1 MKSSIKNLIDTLKG
15 DSKELEEMILE
26 RIKTIHHLSDE
37 GLRQALIEDPY
48 SLELSLEDTE
58 LDMMHA
64 YDLGRLEAFEEII
77 NVLNEIINEKHKV

>member
-15 DSKELEEMILE
+15 DSKELEGMILE
-26 RIKTIHHLSDE
+26 RIKTINHLSNDE
-37 GLRQALIEDPY
+37 LHQALIEDPY

-64 YDLGRLEAFEEII
+64 YDLGRLEAFEEIT

>member
-15 DSKELEEMILE
+15 DTKELEEMILE
-26 RIKTIHHLSDE
+26 RIKTIHLSDE

-48 SLELSLEDTE
+48 TLELSLEDTE
-58 LDMMHA
+58 LDMMHS
-64 YDLGRLEAFEEII
+64 YDIGRLEAFEEIT

>member
-15 DSKELEEMILE
+15 DTKELEEMILG
-26 RIKTIHHLSDE
+26 RIKTIHLSDE
-37 GLRQALIEDPY
+37 GLRKALIEDPY

-64 YDLGRLEAFEEII
+64 YDLGRLEAFEEIT